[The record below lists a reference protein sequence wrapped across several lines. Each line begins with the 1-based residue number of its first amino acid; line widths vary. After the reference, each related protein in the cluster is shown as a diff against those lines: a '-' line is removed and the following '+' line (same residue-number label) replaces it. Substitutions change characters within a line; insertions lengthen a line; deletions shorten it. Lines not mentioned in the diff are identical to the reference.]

1 MYQVTLEMTSTKYS
15 GVFDFNTLAG
25 AVQKVRN
32 NLDTDIT
39 RMGSKRAI
47 EELGS
52 AHYWDADSNH
62 AKITRV

>member
-1 MYQVTLEMTSTKYS
+1 MYQVTLEMVSSKYS

-25 AVQKVRN
+25 AVEKVRS
-32 NLDTDIT
+32 NLDTTIT
-39 RMGSKRAI
+39 RMGSKMSIA
-47 EELGS
+47 ELGS